1 MAAVFS
7 DLSVNSQIWGFLV
20 NATAAS
26 PALSPPTRTRIL
38 RRCGVEVVTTDIHPG
53 CWFFSADVRI
63 GEKTLINHRCYFD
76 SRESITIGDRC
87 SLAPEVML
95 CTSGHRSGDA
105 AKRAGPYE
113 AAPIAVGNGSWLG
126 TRATI
131 LGGVTVGVGCIV
143 AAGAVVTQDCAPHG
157 MYAGVPARRVRDL

>member
-1 MAAVFS
+1 MPAAFS
-7 DLSVNSQIWGFLV
+7 DPSVNSLLWGFLV
-20 NATAAS
+20 NAAAAS
-26 PALSPPTRTRIL
+26 PALSALTRTRIL
-38 RRCGVEVVTTDIHPG
+38 RRCGVDVVTTDVRPG

-63 GEKTLINHRCYFD
+63 GEMTLINHRCYFD
-76 SRESITIGDRC
+76 SRESITVGDHC

-95 CTSGHRSGDA
+95 CTSGHRPGDA
-105 AKRAGPYE
+105 AKRAGAYE
-113 AAPIAVGNGSWLG
+113 AAPINVRNGSWLG

-131 LGGVTVGVGCIV
+131 LGGVTIGEGCIV